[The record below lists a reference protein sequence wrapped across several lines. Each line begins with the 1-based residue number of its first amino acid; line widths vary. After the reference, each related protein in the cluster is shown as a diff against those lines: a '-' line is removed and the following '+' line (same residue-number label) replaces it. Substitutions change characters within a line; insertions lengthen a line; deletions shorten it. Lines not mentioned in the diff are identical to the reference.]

1 MTTNEDTIY
10 DELPEVDWDKREPKR
25 SRMQIDISKDI
36 RVRLKRYG
44 TPKEVVI
51 RALADKYPE
60 IADELRQEIKVVR
73 KKRDGKRLWYN
84 EANGNQTEIS
94 SRRRSRVSGS
104 D

>member
-1 MTTNEDTIY
+1 MTTNEDTVY

-36 RVRLKRYG
+36 RVRLKKYG

-60 IADELRQEIKVVR
+60 IADELRQEIKMVR
-73 KKRDGKRLWYN
+73 NTHGKKCYN
-84 EANGNQTEIS
+84 KQYGNQTEIS
-94 SRRRSRVSGS
+94 SRRRPRVSGS

>member
-60 IADELRQEIKVVR
+60 IADELRQEIKMVR
-73 KKRDGKRLWYN
+73 NTHGKQCYNKQDGNTTKTSN
-84 EANGNQTEIS
+84 
-94 SRRRSRVSGS
+94 
-104 D
+104 